1 MSRIHPID
9 ATNKQTSSKTIWKV
23 VAEDLQKQS
32 PKSRDNPE
40 YSYITFII
48 FPDDTFF
55 EYWSIFISLLLLYTC
70 IVSPYRVCVVETDSP
85 DWTYADITVD
95 CLFFLD
101 IILNSLQAYYDEN
114 CNLITDRKKTLLNYA
129 KSWMFIDIISCLP
142 LQYTLTDKNY
152 SGLLRISRVS
162 KLYKLAKLVRFVRMI
177 KLVNKNNKIMKYV
190 SSLFKVHIALE
201 RLIWFLITFLLLVHI
216 LACLWVFIGKFN
228 ILDSDKNWIYQ
239 KKMQDLDDW
248 SIYLAAVYW
257 ATTTLTTVGYGDI
270 KAFNKYERIFS
281 CLSMMI
287 GIFLYSYIIGSLT
300 NLLSN
305 LDVREAKLTRKLDI
319 VNRLHREYPSIDKN
333 FYKKIATALEYR
345 HKNTKSDIDSLLN
358 ELPLQLR
365 TKLLIVIYQR
375 DLQGNAFFENKKT
388 DFVAFLAPM
397 LKPMRIEPGDYIF
410 KTKELACEMY
420 FIISGEI
427 EMSLDYKGQDSF
439 NFIEIPFNV
448 LKRGY
453 YFGETDLLFSES
465 CERSYN
471 AKAVQKTELL
481 VLSKEGFE
489 AVLKRFEDES
499 TQIMNLA
506 CNRNLR
512 LKEHQQEA
520 TNIYMQNKMFRKH
533 ISFPAQQDEQLTTD
547 RNFAS
552 GGIHVISPDGIVEG
566 EEINNTRNM
575 YNSIIEDKLGKV
587 ESDIDWTKKKLKML
601 KGSLEEAKENLDKVL
616 EKLDE

>member
-1 MSRIHPID
+1 MSKIHPIGSSQKK
-9 ATNKQTSSKTIWKV
+9 NSSKTIWKN

-32 PKSRDNPE
+32 PKTRRSPE
-40 YSYITFII
+40 YSHITFII
-48 FPDDTFF
+48 FPDDEFF

-70 IVSPYRVCVVETDSP
+70 VISPYRICVVESDSP
-85 DWTYADITVD
+85 NWTYADITVD
-95 CLFFLD
+95 CLFFVD
-101 IILNSLQAYYDEN
+101 VVLNSLLAYYDEN
-114 CNLITDRKKTLLNYA
+114 CNLVISRKRTLINYA
-129 KSWMFIDIISCLP
+129 KSWMIVDILSCLP
-142 LQYTLTDKNY
+142 LQYTLTEKNY

-162 KLYKLAKLVRFVRMI
+162 KLYKLAKLVRFLRMI

-190 SSLFKVHIALE
+190 SSIFKVHIALE

-228 ILDSDKNWIYQ
+228 ILESDKNWIF
-239 KKMQDLDDW
+239 KTKMQDFDDW

-270 KAFNKYERIFS
+270 KAYNKYERIFA

-305 LDVREAKLTRKLDI
+305 LDLREAKLTRKLDI

-345 HKNTKSDIDSLLN
+345 HKNTKSDLDLLLN

-375 DLQGNAFFENKKT
+375 DLQGNAFFEDQKT

-427 EMSLDYKGQDSF
+427 EMSLDYKDV
-439 NFIEIPFNV
+439 NTAELIEIPFNL
-448 LKRGY
+448 LKKGY
-453 YFGETDLLFSES
+453 FFGETDLLFSEC

-499 TQIMNLA
+499 TLIMDSA
-506 CNRNLR
+506 CKRNLR
-512 LKEHQQEA
+512 LKEHQQDAVEVY
-520 TNIYMQNKMFRKH
+520 IQNKMFRKH
-533 ISFPAQQDEQLTTD
+533 ISFPSQQEDQATTD
-547 RNFAS
+547 RNNGPGS
-552 GGIHVISPDGIVEG
+552 IHVFNVDGVNENEDLRG
-566 EEINNTRNM
+566 RNM
-575 YNSIIEDKLGKV
+575 YNSIIDDNMGKV
-587 ESDIDWTKKKLKML
+587 ESDIEWAKKKLKVL
-601 KGSLEEAKENLDKVL
+601 KDNLQEAKENLDKVL
-616 EKLDE
+616 EALSE